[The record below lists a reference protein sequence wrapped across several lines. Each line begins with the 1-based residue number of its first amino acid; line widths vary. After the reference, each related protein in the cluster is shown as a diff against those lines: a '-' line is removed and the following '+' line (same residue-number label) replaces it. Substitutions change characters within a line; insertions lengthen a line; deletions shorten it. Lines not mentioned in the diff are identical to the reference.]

1 MNDILSI
8 DYKDW
13 FINQKRIPDKES
25 EEYNKFFEFHKEICL
40 NGCMMNGVF
49 INPFLYWHLNIWH
62 TEVDY
67 IDERGKINQ
76 KYANPLLRDNEW
88 IVTNEIER
96 AHNERK
102 GLVILGF
109 PCNQFANQNPGS
121 DDQTQEFCSLNYGV
135 TFPIMKKINVN
146 GNDADPLYKWLKSKK
161 GGILWSAIKWNFTK
175 FLINKN
181 GEVVH
186 RFAPTAAPSSLEKY
200 IVGEL

>member
-1 MNDILSI
+1 MEAKNLYDFTVKNKKGESVSLAE
-8 DYKDW
+8 YKGKVVLIVNIATKCG
-13 FINQKRIPDKES
+13 FTPQLTGL
-25 EEYNKFFEFHKEICL
+25 EELWNTYE
-40 NGCMMNGVF
+40 
-49 INPFLYWHLNIWH
+49 
-62 TEVDY
+62 D
-67 IDERGKINQ
+67 
-76 KYANPLLRDNEW
+76 
-88 IVTNEIER
+88 
-96 AHNERK
+96 K

-181 GEVVH
+181 GEVVR
-186 RFAPTAAPSSLEKY
+186 RFSPTASPLSLEKY
-200 IVGEL
+200 IVNEL

>member
-1 MNDILSI
+1 MEAKNLYDFTVKNKKGESVSLAE
-8 DYKDW
+8 YKGKVVLIVNIATKCG
-13 FINQKRIPDKES
+13 FTPQLKGL
-25 EEYNKFFEFHKEICL
+25 EELWNTYE
-40 NGCMMNGVF
+40 
-49 INPFLYWHLNIWH
+49 
-62 TEVDY
+62 D
-67 IDERGKINQ
+67 
-76 KYANPLLRDNEW
+76 
-88 IVTNEIER
+88 
-96 AHNERK
+96 K

-186 RFAPTAAPSSLEKY
+186 RFAPTASPSSLEKY
-200 IVGEL
+200 IVNEL

>member
-1 MNDILSI
+1 MEAKNLYDFTVKNKKGESVSLAE
-8 DYKDW
+8 YKGKVVLIVNIATKCG
-13 FINQKRIPDKES
+13 FTPQLTGL
-25 EEYNKFFEFHKEICL
+25 EELWNTYQ
-40 NGCMMNGVF
+40 
-49 INPFLYWHLNIWH
+49 
-62 TEVDY
+62 D
-67 IDERGKINQ
+67 
-76 KYANPLLRDNEW
+76 
-88 IVTNEIER
+88 
-96 AHNERK
+96 K

-135 TFPIMKKINVN
+135 TFPVMKKINVN

-186 RFAPTAAPSSLEKY
+186 RFAPTASPSSIEKY
-200 IVGEL
+200 IVNEL

>member
-1 MNDILSI
+1 METKNFYDFTVKNKKGESVSLAE
-8 DYKDW
+8 YKGKVVLIVNIATKCG
-13 FINQKRIPDKES
+13 FTPQLTGL
-25 EEYNKFFEFHKEICL
+25 EELCNTYQ
-40 NGCMMNGVF
+40 
-49 INPFLYWHLNIWH
+49 
-62 TEVDY
+62 D
-67 IDERGKINQ
+67 
-76 KYANPLLRDNEW
+76 
-88 IVTNEIER
+88 
-96 AHNERK
+96 K

-186 RFAPTAAPSSLEKY
+186 RFSPTASPSSLEKY
-200 IVGEL
+200 IVNEL

>member
-1 MNDILSI
+1 MEAKNLYDFTVKNKKGESI
-8 DYKDW
+8 SLAEYKGKVVLIVNIATKCG
-13 FINQKRIPDKES
+13 FTPQLTGL
-25 EEYNKFFEFHKEICL
+25 EELWNTYE
-40 NGCMMNGVF
+40 
-49 INPFLYWHLNIWH
+49 
-62 TEVDY
+62 D
-67 IDERGKINQ
+67 
-76 KYANPLLRDNEW
+76 
-88 IVTNEIER
+88 
-96 AHNERK
+96 K

-186 RFAPTAAPSSLEKY
+186 RFAPTASPSSLEKY
-200 IVGEL
+200 IVNEL

>member
-1 MNDILSI
+1 MEAKNLYDFTVKNKKGESVSLAE
-8 DYKDW
+8 YKGKVVLIVNIATKCG
-13 FINQKRIPDKES
+13 FTPQLTGL
-25 EEYNKFFEFHKEICL
+25 EELWNTYE
-40 NGCMMNGVF
+40 
-49 INPFLYWHLNIWH
+49 
-62 TEVDY
+62 D
-67 IDERGKINQ
+67 
-76 KYANPLLRDNEW
+76 
-88 IVTNEIER
+88 
-96 AHNERK
+96 K

-186 RFAPTAAPSSLEKY
+186 RFSPTASPLSLEKY
-200 IVGEL
+200 IVNEL

>member
-1 MNDILSI
+1 MEAKNLYDFTVKNKNGESVSLAE
-8 DYKDW
+8 YKGKVVLIVNIATKCG
-13 FINQKRIPDKES
+13 FTPQLTGL
-25 EEYNKFFEFHKEICL
+25 EELWNTYE
-40 NGCMMNGVF
+40 
-49 INPFLYWHLNIWH
+49 
-62 TEVDY
+62 D
-67 IDERGKINQ
+67 
-76 KYANPLLRDNEW
+76 
-88 IVTNEIER
+88 
-96 AHNERK
+96 K

-135 TFPIMKKINVN
+135 TFPVMKKINVN

-186 RFAPTAAPSSLEKY
+186 RFAPTAPPSSIEKY
-200 IVGEL
+200 IVNEL

>member
-1 MNDILSI
+1 MEAKNLYDFTVKNKKGESVSLAE
-8 DYKDW
+8 YKGKVVLIVNIATKCG
-13 FINQKRIPDKES
+13 FTPQLKGL
-25 EEYNKFFEFHKEICL
+25 EELWNTYQ
-40 NGCMMNGVF
+40 
-49 INPFLYWHLNIWH
+49 
-62 TEVDY
+62 D
-67 IDERGKINQ
+67 
-76 KYANPLLRDNEW
+76 
-88 IVTNEIER
+88 
-96 AHNERK
+96 K

-121 DDQTQEFCSLNYGV
+121 DNQTQEFCSLNYGV

-186 RFAPTAAPSSLEKY
+186 RFAPTASPSSLEKY
-200 IVGEL
+200 IVNEL

>member
-1 MNDILSI
+1 MEAKNLYDFTVKNKKGESVSLAE
-8 DYKDW
+8 YKGKVVLIVNIATKCG
-13 FINQKRIPDKES
+13 FTPQLTGL
-25 EEYNKFFEFHKEICL
+25 EELWNTYQ
-40 NGCMMNGVF
+40 
-49 INPFLYWHLNIWH
+49 
-62 TEVDY
+62 D
-67 IDERGKINQ
+67 
-76 KYANPLLRDNEW
+76 
-88 IVTNEIER
+88 
-96 AHNERK
+96 K

-121 DDQTQEFCSLNYGV
+121 DNQTQEFCSLNYGV

-186 RFAPTAAPSSLEKY
+186 LFAPTAAPSSLEKY

>member
-1 MNDILSI
+1 MEAKNLYDFTV
-8 DYKDW
+8 K
-13 FINQKRIPDKES
+13 NKKGES
-25 EEYNKFFEFHKEICL
+25 VSLAEYEGKVVLIVNIATKCGFTPQLTGLEELWNTYE
-40 NGCMMNGVF
+40 
-49 INPFLYWHLNIWH
+49 
-62 TEVDY
+62 D
-67 IDERGKINQ
+67 
-76 KYANPLLRDNEW
+76 
-88 IVTNEIER
+88 
-96 AHNERK
+96 K

-186 RFAPTAAPSSLEKY
+186 RFAPTASPSRLEKY
-200 IVGEL
+200 IVNEL

>member
-1 MNDILSI
+1 MEAKNLYDFTVKNKKGESVSLAE
-8 DYKDW
+8 YKGKVVLIVNIATKCG
-13 FINQKRIPDKES
+13 FTPQLTGL
-25 EEYNKFFEFHKEICL
+25 EELWNTYE
-40 NGCMMNGVF
+40 
-49 INPFLYWHLNIWH
+49 
-62 TEVDY
+62 D
-67 IDERGKINQ
+67 
-76 KYANPLLRDNEW
+76 
-88 IVTNEIER
+88 
-96 AHNERK
+96 K

-186 RFAPTAAPSSLEKY
+186 RFCTNSITFKPRKIYSERALNICIY
-200 IVGEL
+200 

>member
-1 MNDILSI
+1 METKNFYDFTVKNKKGEFVSLAE
-8 DYKDW
+8 YKDKVVLIVNIATKCG
-13 FINQKRIPDKES
+13 FTPQLTGL
-25 EEYNKFFEFHKEICL
+25 EELWNTYQ
-40 NGCMMNGVF
+40 
-49 INPFLYWHLNIWH
+49 
-62 TEVDY
+62 D
-67 IDERGKINQ
+67 
-76 KYANPLLRDNEW
+76 
-88 IVTNEIER
+88 
-96 AHNERK
+96 K

-186 RFAPTAAPSSLEKY
+186 RFAPTAPPSSIEKY
-200 IVGEL
+200 IVNEL

>member
-1 MNDILSI
+1 MGAKNLYDFTVKNKKGESI
-8 DYKDW
+8 SLAEYKGKVVLIVNIATKCG
-13 FINQKRIPDKES
+13 FTPQLTGL
-25 EEYNKFFEFHKEICL
+25 EELWNTYQ
-40 NGCMMNGVF
+40 
-49 INPFLYWHLNIWH
+49 
-62 TEVDY
+62 D
-67 IDERGKINQ
+67 
-76 KYANPLLRDNEW
+76 
-88 IVTNEIER
+88 
-96 AHNERK
+96 K

-186 RFAPTAAPSSLEKY
+186 RFAPTAPPSSIEKY
-200 IVGEL
+200 IVNEL

>member
-1 MNDILSI
+1 MEAKNLYDFTVKNKKDESVSLAE
-8 DYKDW
+8 YKGKVVLIVNIATKCG
-13 FINQKRIPDKES
+13 FTPQLKGL
-25 EEYNKFFEFHKEICL
+25 EELWNTYQ
-40 NGCMMNGVF
+40 
-49 INPFLYWHLNIWH
+49 
-62 TEVDY
+62 D
-67 IDERGKINQ
+67 
-76 KYANPLLRDNEW
+76 
-88 IVTNEIER
+88 
-96 AHNERK
+96 K

-121 DDQTQEFCSLNYGV
+121 DNQTQEFCSLNYGV

-186 RFAPTAAPSSLEKY
+186 RFAPTAPPSSIEKY
-200 IVGEL
+200 IVNEL

>member
-1 MNDILSI
+1 MEAKNLYDFTVKNKKGESVSLAE
-8 DYKDW
+8 YKGKVVLIVNIATKCG
-13 FINQKRIPDKES
+13 FTQQLTGL
-25 EEYNKFFEFHKEICL
+25 EELWNTYQ
-40 NGCMMNGVF
+40 
-49 INPFLYWHLNIWH
+49 
-62 TEVDY
+62 D
-67 IDERGKINQ
+67 
-76 KYANPLLRDNEW
+76 
-88 IVTNEIER
+88 
-96 AHNERK
+96 K

-186 RFAPTAAPSSLEKY
+186 RFAPTAPPSSIEKY
-200 IVGEL
+200 IVNEL

>member
-1 MNDILSI
+1 MEAKNLYDFTVKNKKGESVSLAE
-8 DYKDW
+8 YKGKVVLIVNIATKCG
-13 FINQKRIPDKES
+13 FTPQLKGL
-25 EEYNKFFEFHKEICL
+25 EELWNTYQ
-40 NGCMMNGVF
+40 
-49 INPFLYWHLNIWH
+49 
-62 TEVDY
+62 D
-67 IDERGKINQ
+67 
-76 KYANPLLRDNEW
+76 
-88 IVTNEIER
+88 
-96 AHNERK
+96 K

-121 DDQTQEFCSLNYGV
+121 DNQTQEFCSLNYGV

-186 RFAPTAAPSSLEKY
+186 RFSPTASPLSLEKY
-200 IVGEL
+200 IVNEL

>member
-1 MNDILSI
+1 MEAKNLYDFTVKNKKGESI
-8 DYKDW
+8 SLAEYKGKVVLIVNIATKCG
-13 FINQKRIPDKES
+13 FTPQLTGL
-25 EEYNKFFEFHKEICL
+25 EELWNTYE
-40 NGCMMNGVF
+40 
-49 INPFLYWHLNIWH
+49 
-62 TEVDY
+62 D
-67 IDERGKINQ
+67 
-76 KYANPLLRDNEW
+76 
-88 IVTNEIER
+88 
-96 AHNERK
+96 K

-186 RFAPTAAPSSLEKY
+186 RFAPTAPPSSIEKY
-200 IVGEL
+200 IVNEL

>member
-1 MNDILSI
+1 MEAKNLYDFTVKNKKGESVSLAE
-8 DYKDW
+8 YKGKVVLIVNIATKCG
-13 FINQKRIPDKES
+13 FTPQLTGL
-25 EEYNKFFEFHKEICL
+25 EELWNTYE
-40 NGCMMNGVF
+40 
-49 INPFLYWHLNIWH
+49 
-62 TEVDY
+62 D
-67 IDERGKINQ
+67 
-76 KYANPLLRDNEW
+76 
-88 IVTNEIER
+88 
-96 AHNERK
+96 K

-186 RFAPTAAPSSLEKY
+186 RFSPTASPLSIEKY
-200 IVGEL
+200 IVNEL

>member
-1 MNDILSI
+1 MEAKNLYDFTVKNKKGESVSLAE
-8 DYKDW
+8 YKGKVVLIVNIATKCG
-13 FINQKRIPDKES
+13 FTPQLTGL
-25 EEYNKFFEFHKEICL
+25 EELWNTYE
-40 NGCMMNGVF
+40 
-49 INPFLYWHLNIWH
+49 
-62 TEVDY
+62 D
-67 IDERGKINQ
+67 
-76 KYANPLLRDNEW
+76 
-88 IVTNEIER
+88 
-96 AHNERK
+96 K

-186 RFAPTAAPSSLEKY
+186 RFSPTASPSRLEKY
-200 IVGEL
+200 IVNEL

>member
-1 MNDILSI
+1 MEAKNLYDFTVKNKKGESVSLAE
-8 DYKDW
+8 YKGKVVLIVNIATKCG
-13 FINQKRIPDKES
+13 FTPQLRGL
-25 EEYNKFFEFHKEICL
+25 EELWNTYE
-40 NGCMMNGVF
+40 
-49 INPFLYWHLNIWH
+49 
-62 TEVDY
+62 D
-67 IDERGKINQ
+67 
-76 KYANPLLRDNEW
+76 
-88 IVTNEIER
+88 
-96 AHNERK
+96 K

-186 RFAPTAAPSSLEKY
+186 RFSPTASPSSLEKY
-200 IVGEL
+200 IVSKL

>member
-1 MNDILSI
+1 MEAKNLYDFTVKNKKGESVSLAE
-8 DYKDW
+8 YKGKVVLIVNIATKCG
-13 FINQKRIPDKES
+13 FTPQLTGL
-25 EEYNKFFEFHKEICL
+25 EELWNTYQ
-40 NGCMMNGVF
+40 
-49 INPFLYWHLNIWH
+49 
-62 TEVDY
+62 D
-67 IDERGKINQ
+67 
-76 KYANPLLRDNEW
+76 
-88 IVTNEIER
+88 
-96 AHNERK
+96 K

-186 RFAPTAAPSSLEKY
+186 RFAPTAPPSSIEKD
-200 IVGEL
+200 IVNEL

>member
-1 MNDILSI
+1 MEAKNLYDFTVKNKKGESVSLAE
-8 DYKDW
+8 YKGKVVLIVNIATKCG
-13 FINQKRIPDKES
+13 FTPQLKGL
-25 EEYNKFFEFHKEICL
+25 EELWNTYQ
-40 NGCMMNGVF
+40 
-49 INPFLYWHLNIWH
+49 
-62 TEVDY
+62 D
-67 IDERGKINQ
+67 
-76 KYANPLLRDNEW
+76 
-88 IVTNEIER
+88 
-96 AHNERK
+96 K

-121 DDQTQEFCSLNYGV
+121 DNQTQEFCSLNYGV

-186 RFAPTAAPSSLEKY
+186 RFSPTASPSSLEKY
-200 IVGEL
+200 IVNEL

>member
-1 MNDILSI
+1 MEAKNLYDFTVKNKKGESVSLAE
-8 DYKDW
+8 YKGKVVLIVNIATKCG
-13 FINQKRIPDKES
+13 FTPQLKGL
-25 EEYNKFFEFHKEICL
+25 EELWNTYQ
-40 NGCMMNGVF
+40 
-49 INPFLYWHLNIWH
+49 
-62 TEVDY
+62 D
-67 IDERGKINQ
+67 
-76 KYANPLLRDNEW
+76 
-88 IVTNEIER
+88 
-96 AHNERK
+96 K

-121 DDQTQEFCSLNYGV
+121 DNQTQEFCSLNYGV

-186 RFAPTAAPSSLEKY
+186 RFAPTASPSSLEKY
-200 IVGEL
+200 IVKEL

>member
-1 MNDILSI
+1 MEAKNLYDFTVKNKKGESVSLAE
-8 DYKDW
+8 YKGKVVLIVNIATKCG
-13 FINQKRIPDKES
+13 FTPQLKGL
-25 EEYNKFFEFHKEICL
+25 EELWNTYQ
-40 NGCMMNGVF
+40 
-49 INPFLYWHLNIWH
+49 
-62 TEVDY
+62 D
-67 IDERGKINQ
+67 
-76 KYANPLLRDNEW
+76 
-88 IVTNEIER
+88 
-96 AHNERK
+96 K

-121 DDQTQEFCSLNYGV
+121 DNQTQEFCSLNYGV

-186 RFAPTAAPSSLEKY
+186 RFSPTASPSSLEKY

>member
-1 MNDILSI
+1 VLIVNIATKCGFTPQLTGL
-8 DYKDW
+8 
-13 FINQKRIPDKES
+13 
-25 EEYNKFFEFHKEICL
+25 EELWNTYE
-40 NGCMMNGVF
+40 
-49 INPFLYWHLNIWH
+49 
-62 TEVDY
+62 D
-67 IDERGKINQ
+67 
-76 KYANPLLRDNEW
+76 
-88 IVTNEIER
+88 
-96 AHNERK
+96 K

-186 RFAPTAAPSSLEKY
+186 RFAPTASPSS
-200 IVGEL
+200 

>member
-1 MNDILSI
+1 MEAKNLYDFTVKNKKGESVSLAE
-8 DYKDW
+8 YKGKVVLIVNIATKCG
-13 FINQKRIPDKES
+13 FTPQLKGL
-25 EEYNKFFEFHKEICL
+25 EELWNTYQ
-40 NGCMMNGVF
+40 
-49 INPFLYWHLNIWH
+49 
-62 TEVDY
+62 D
-67 IDERGKINQ
+67 
-76 KYANPLLRDNEW
+76 
-88 IVTNEIER
+88 
-96 AHNERK
+96 K

-121 DDQTQEFCSLNYGV
+121 DNQTQEFCSLNYGV

-186 RFAPTAAPSSLEKY
+186 RFAPTAPPSSIEKY
-200 IVGEL
+200 IVNEL